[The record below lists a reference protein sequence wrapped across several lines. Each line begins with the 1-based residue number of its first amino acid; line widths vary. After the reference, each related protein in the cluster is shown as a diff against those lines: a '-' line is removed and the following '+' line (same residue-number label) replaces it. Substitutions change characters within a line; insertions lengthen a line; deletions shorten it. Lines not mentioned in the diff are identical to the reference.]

1 MRKLLLKTSADAD
14 AIGRQDMA
22 DYPGLTI
29 EMNCRIHRPDF
40 LSELAAA

>member
-14 AIGRQDMA
+14 AIGRQDLA
-22 DYPGLTI
+22 DCPGLTI
-29 EMNCRIHRPDF
+29 EMNCGVYRPGF